1 MSERAESQYDLT
13 SGDILK
19 KLLLVAVP
27 IMGTQLMQMSY
38 NLTDMFWLGRF
49 GNGSDAVASSGT
61 AGMFMW
67 LSMAF
72 LMIGRMGAEIG
83 VAQSR
88 GRGDIDSA
96 ICYAQNSIFL
106 AALLGS
112 FYGLVLNFF
121 RGPLVGFFNIQ
132 EAHVAKDTRDY
143 LAIVAMAMPLNF
155 ISSAIVGA
163 FNASGNSGTPF
174 IVNAVGLVANMILDP
189 LFIFGF
195 NMGIR
200 GAAVATLLAQAIS
213 FSMMLLAMLLTKNRP
228 FAHFR
233 FFVKP
238 SSVHINRILK
248 WSIPIG
254 LESMLFTGMS
264 MVTARFVASFGAT
277 ATATSKVGSQIESLS
292 WLIGGGFGSALTAF
306 MGQNFG
312 AKKWKRFRSGF
323 ALSAGV
329 MLVWGVVITAVIF
342 FCAAFLFSIF
352 LPDTDI
358 LPMGVSYLH
367 ILALCQLPQ
376 CFEAVSGSA
385 FKGSGRTIPPTI
397 VSITSNVIRVVLAFF
412 LSKTALG
419 LKGIWIA
426 ISLTAALR
434 GSCSFIWGLLYVRKF
449 PKEDEVQETSAFVP
463 VVEMVPAGK

>member
-1 MSERAESQYDLT
+1 MSERAESRYDLT
-13 SGDILK
+13 TGNIFK

-49 GNGSDAVASSGT
+49 GNGTDAVASSGT

-88 GRGDIDSA
+88 GRGDTDSA
-96 ICYAQNSIFL
+96 VRFAQNAIFL
-106 AALLGS
+106 AALLGTL
-112 FYGLVLNFF
+112 YGLALIVF
-121 RGPLVGFFNIQ
+121 RMPLVGFFNIQ

-143 LAIVAMAMPLNF
+143 LAIVAIAMPLNF
-155 ISSAIVGA
+155 VSSAIVGT
-163 FNASGNSGTPF
+163 FNASGNSRTPF
-174 IVNAVGLVANMILDP
+174 IVNAIGLVANMILDP

-195 NMGIR
+195 NLGIR
-200 GAAVATLLAQAIS
+200 GAAIATLLAQVVS
-213 FSMMLLAMLLTKNRP
+213 FTVMLLAMLLTKNRP
-228 FAHFR
+228 FVQFR
-233 FFVKP
+233 FFVRP
-238 SSVHINRILK
+238 SGAHINRILK
-248 WSIPIG
+248 WSVPIG

-264 MVTARFVASFGAT
+264 MVTARFVASFGAA

-292 WLIGGGFGSALTAF
+292 WLIGGGYSSALTAF
-306 MGQNFG
+306 IGQNFG
-312 AKKWKRFRSGF
+312 AKKWRRFREGYR
-323 ALSAGV
+323 LSAGV
-329 MLVWGVVITAVIF
+329 MFVWGVVITAVIF

-352 LPDTDI
+352 LPDPEI
-358 LPMGVSYLH
+358 LPMGISYLH

-385 FKGSGRTIPPTI
+385 FKGSGRTIPPTV
-397 VSITSNVIRVVLAFF
+397 VSIASNVLRVALAYF

-419 LKGIWIA
+419 LSGIWVA

-434 GSCSFIWGLLYVRKF
+434 GTCSFIWGCLYVRKL
-449 PKEDEVQETSAFVP
+449 PRDDETAAPAGFALDA
-463 VVEMVPAGK
+463 EMAPAGK